1 MVHFKKQLAFQN
13 FEPFIAVSVLRV
25 AVFLLAWVDPVRSVR
40 RKNLK
45 LKFKMNKKLLPT
57 LYAIAYKIIKS
68 LKTSILSKLLNSNTL
83 YTIILL
89 I

>member
-1 MVHFKKQLAFQN
+1 MLRQN
-13 FEPFIAVSVLRV
+13 KHASNG
-25 AVFLLAWVDPVRSVR
+25 VDPVRSVR

-89 I
+89 IYVACF